1 MPRAV
6 SQRPHSLSPRI
17 AGPSNRPVVD
27 VGGISVVDGAADTG
41 IAKQEASEGGITV
54 MEACALF
61 MRFLLKADISDHSQ
75 AEVAQMEAALA
86 AKRAALESQRQ
97 LSQHQEGVKRERSP
111 IRLAKAL
118 HGDVIDLTLD
128 D

>member
-1 MPRAV
+1 MPREA
-6 SQRPHSLSPRI
+6 SQRAHSLSPPI
-17 AGPSNRPVVD
+17 AGPSSRPAVD
-27 VGGISVVDGAADTG
+27 TRGLSAVNGARDAG
-41 IAKQEASEGGITV
+41 IAKQEASEGGITA
-54 MEACALF
+54 MEARTLC
-61 MRFLLKADISDHSQ
+61 MRFLFKADISDHSQ

-111 IRLAKAL
+111 IRLAKVL